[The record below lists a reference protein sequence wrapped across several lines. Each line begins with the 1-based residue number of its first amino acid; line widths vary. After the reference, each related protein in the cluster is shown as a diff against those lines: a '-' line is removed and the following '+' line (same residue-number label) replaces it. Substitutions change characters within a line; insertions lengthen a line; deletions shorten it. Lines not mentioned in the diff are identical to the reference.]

1 MYSSSNPQNKNDF
14 KPYDQIIIPIDFDLL
29 EIKRNELIKKYEQN
43 LYLLGNIFSM
53 SNSEPPSPNETKEV
67 SPTSEYEEDEDFV
80 KLFSDK
86 DIIDDN
92 EDIDQDEKINSMIHR
107 LVSNNKSNQNEKL
120 QACLN
125 QLKNVYEEFQNEDKL
140 MKSQKS
146 KFESHFKEY
155 ESIISKLKNTKNV
168 ENENYFSNLESRAD
182 NIGILS
188 DTYKQ
193 CHNYETNSQINLN
206 TDIPFTD
213 KDDKML
219 IEQL

>member
-1 MYSSSNPQNKNDF
+1 MYSSGNPQNKNDF

-43 LYLLGNIFSM
+43 LYLLGNIFSI
-53 SNSEPPSPNETKEV
+53 SNSDIPSSNDVKGVVP
-67 SPTSEYEEDEDFV
+67 SSEYDEDFA

-107 LVSNNKSNQNEKL
+107 LVSNNKSNPNEKL
-120 QACLN
+120 QSCLN
-125 QLKNVYEEFQNEDKL
+125 QLKVVYEEFQNEDKL
-140 MKSQKS
+140 LKSQKS
-146 KFESHFKEY
+146 KFEFQFKEY
-155 ESIISKLKNTKNV
+155 ENIISKLKNTKNV
-168 ENENYFSNLESRAD
+168 ENENYFSNLETRAD

-193 CHNYETNSQINLN
+193 CHNYETNNQINLN
-206 TDIPFTD
+206 KDIPFTD

>member
-1 MYSSSNPQNKNDF
+1 MYSSGNPQNKNDF

-43 LYLLGNIFSM
+43 LYLLGNIFSI
-53 SNSEPPSPNETKEV
+53 SNSDIPSSNDVKGVVP
-67 SPTSEYEEDEDFV
+67 SSEYDEDFA

-107 LVSNNKSNQNEKL
+107 LVSNNKSNPNEKL
-120 QACLN
+120 QSCLN
-125 QLKNVYEEFQNEDKL
+125 QLKVVYEEFQNEDKL
-140 MKSQKS
+140 LKSQKS
-146 KFESHFKEY
+146 KFEFQFKEY
-155 ESIISKLKNTKNV
+155 ENIISKLKNTKNV
-168 ENENYFSNLESRAD
+168 ENENYFSNLETRAD

-193 CHNYETNSQINLN
+193 CHN
-206 TDIPFTD
+206 
-213 KDDKML
+213 
-219 IEQL
+219 

>member
-1 MYSSSNPQNKNDF
+1 MYSSGNPQNKNDF

-43 LYLLGNIFSM
+43 LYLLGNIFSI
-53 SNSEPPSPNETKEV
+53 SNSDIPSSNDVKGVVP
-67 SPTSEYEEDEDFV
+67 SSEYDEDFA

-107 LVSNNKSNQNEKL
+107 LVSNNKSNPNEKL
-120 QACLN
+120 QSCLN
-125 QLKNVYEEFQNEDKL
+125 QLKVVYEEFQNEDKL
-140 MKSQKS
+140 LKSQKS
-146 KFESHFKEY
+146 KFEFQFKEY
-155 ESIISKLKNTKNV
+155 ENIISKLKNTKNV
-168 ENENYFSNLESRAD
+168 ENENYFSNLETRAD

-193 CHNYETNSQINLN
+193 CHNYETNNQIKLN
-206 TDIPFTD
+206 KDIPFTD